1 MFDWVQDVPLDTT
14 QYLKFKQGHLQAVS
28 KDGIIFINFLDL
40 KFRALNCLSISQPL
54 KQLSDLFVQWS
65 SQKHLFGKFS
75 EIIIKT
81 SVVEFILSKVPY
93 FSERL

>member
-75 EIIIKT
+75 ANYYQNT
-81 SVVEFILSKVPY
+81 CGGVY
-93 FSERL
+93 FE